1 MGLQSQ
7 TQLSKLTRSLSQRE
21 IRIQVDEVPNANS
34 SRIWPTHLQG
44 TRNPP
49 SMRSPV
55 QKPAAFYTIRL
66 EDGQVTAQGLTC
78 CCSVASV
85 MSDSLWPHGLQP
97 TSLLQPC
104 DSPRENAGVACHALL
119 QGRTDLLPC
128 NLIDLAHL
136 GIYVLCFKF
145 TVSVAMCLEN
155 INKLRRENWKL

>member
-21 IRIQVDEVPNANS
+21 IRIQVDEAPNANS

-49 SMRSPV
+49 SVRSPV

-66 EDGQVTAQGLTC
+66 EDRQVIAQGLTY

-97 TSLLQPC
+97 TSLLHPC
-104 DSPRENAGVACHALL
+104 DSPRENTGVACHALL

-128 NLIDLAHL
+128 NLIDCCATSRYICAMLQVYSECGH
-136 GIYVLCFKF
+136 VLRKY
-145 TVSVAMCLEN
+145 
-155 INKLRRENWKL
+155 K